1 MALVVGLG
9 TSIGRVRVG
18 MFGEEEIDC
27 KEGARWWL
35 PGGKAKGG
43 VVDNANGGEYD
54 VGEDPA

>member
-1 MALVVGLG
+1 
-9 TSIGRVRVG
+9 

-43 VVDNANGGEYD
+43 VVDNANGGEYG